1 MNDPLHPLGGFADL
15 VGYRLGQWREDHAEI
30 LLDVGE
36 RHLNRSGVL
45 HGGVLT
51 TLIDTVCGYAG
62 CYCPVPGRVRR
73 AVTLSLTTNFTGQV
87 GSGVLTAIGRKQTG
101 GSRIFY
107 CSGEVLDK
115 DGMLLAVGQGT
126 FRYRSGSESAEG
138 VPQ

>member
-1 MNDPLHPLGGFADL
+1 MTLPVDTGFQALLGHRIVEWSEGLAVAEL
-15 VGYRLGQWREDHAEI
+15 AVGPQ
-30 LLDVGE
+30 
-36 RHLNRSGVL
+36 HLNRNGFL

-51 TLIDTVCGYAG
+51 ALIDTVCGYAG
-62 CYCPVPGRVRR
+62 CYCAVPGRVRR
-73 AVTLSLTTNFTGQV
+73 AMTLSLTTNFTAQV
-87 GSGVLTAIGRKQTG
+87 NGGVIKAVGRKQTG

-115 DGMLLAVGQGT
+115 DGMLLAIGQGT

>member
-1 MNDPLHPLGGFADL
+1 MTIPVDSGFQAL
-15 VGYRLGQWREDHAEI
+15 IGYRIVEWSEGLAVAE
-30 LLDVGE
+30 LAVGP

-87 GSGVLTAIGRKQTG
+87 GEGVLKAIGRKQTG
-101 GSRIFY
+101 GRRIFY
-107 CSGEVLDK
+107 CSGEIF
-115 DGMLLAVGQGT
+115 DGNGALVAVGQGT
-126 FRYRSGSESAEG
+126 FRYRSGSESETG
-138 VPQ
+138 VPR